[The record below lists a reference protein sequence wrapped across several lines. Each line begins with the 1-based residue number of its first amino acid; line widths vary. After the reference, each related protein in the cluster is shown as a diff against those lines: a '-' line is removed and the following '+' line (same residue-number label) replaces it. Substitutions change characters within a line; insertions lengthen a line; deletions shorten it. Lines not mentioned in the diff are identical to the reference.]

1 MSPGSTGV
9 QRRNIAIHRGT
20 IIPKRSVVADDARPS
35 RVSELRA
42 HFEAENAR
50 MRAVPLG
57 QRYRFLCP
65 LVVTEKPVAQPKGRK
80 KAHEQAERLDL
91 G

>member
-1 MSPGSTGV
+1 LSDEG
-9 QRRNIAIHRGT
+9 R
-20 IIPKRSVVADDARPS
+20 KS
-35 RVSELRA
+35 RVPELRA

-50 MRAVPLG
+50 MRAVPLE